1 MPQFAAEDLRR
12 LGQDLFTTVGVP
24 ADEAA
29 LVADHMVE
37 SGLLGHDSHSVLRF
51 PQYTD
56 MVRTGKVTPG
66 APLEILREH
75 DSVVQVNGNWN
86 YGPVTATRA
95 TELAIER
102 VKDRAMSVVT
112 VRGCNHVA
120 RLGRFVHMVAQHE
133 HLIGLMCANGHG
145 SDLAVAPFGGRERRL
160 PTNPLAV
167 GIPTRREW
175 PIVLDMTTSMTSG
188 GALREYRNRNDPAPD
203 GSIVD
208 GHGRATTNVEDYYNE
223 PLGAM
228 LPLGFPLVG
237 HKGTGLAVVID
248 ILSGALSGAG
258 CSQADPPESGNA
270 LFLAILDIRAFRE
283 LDDFHDEV
291 DRFIDFLKS
300 SQPMEG
306 FSEVMLPGEK
316 SHWIRVEREAQGM
329 MVDDTAWGQI
339 STMAEELGVDLPTAQ

>member
-120 RLGRFVHMVAQHE
+120 RLGRFVHMVAQHAPQGGVQQMGGGVVAHDGAAALHIHVGVHLVAHFQGTAAHGAHVDVRLAALAGVFHVEAGIAGDE
-133 HLIGLMCANGHG
+133 HAPVAH
-145 SDLAVAPFGGRERRL
+145 LA
-160 PTNPLAV
+160 
-167 GIPTRREW
+167 
-175 PIVLDMTTSMTSG
+175 
-188 GALREYRNRNDPAPD
+188 
-203 GSIVD
+203 
-208 GHGRATTNVEDYYNE
+208 AT
-223 PLGAM
+223 L
-228 LPLGFPLVG
+228 
-237 HKGTGLAVVID
+237 
-248 ILSGALSGAG
+248 
-258 CSQADPPESGNA
+258 
-270 LFLAILDIRAFRE
+270 
-283 LDDFHDEV
+283 
-291 DRFIDFLKS
+291 
-300 SQPMEG
+300 
-306 FSEVMLPGEK
+306 
-316 SHWIRVEREAQGM
+316 
-329 MVDDTAWGQI
+329 
-339 STMAEELGVDLPTAQ
+339 